1 MSSSTKKDTRTKFT
15 WHNKPRYVD
24 ESATMAQ
31 IQTRHPS
38 LFFNRDGS
46 EKHLAR
52 DEVYYVY
59 RGFVIIEG
67 TVQFTGCQPEK
78 KVSIFSIHQSGRST
92 TWDDCNICCRPEA
105 KSVQTATEFIDK
117 LLDEV
122 KTYRYGV
129 DLT

>member
-15 WHNKPRYVD
+15 WRDKPRYVD
-24 ESATMAQ
+24 ESATLDQ
-31 IQTRHPS
+31 IRVRYPS

-46 EKHLAR
+46 EKHLAQ
-52 DEVYYVY
+52 DEEYHVH

-78 KVSIFSIHQSGRST
+78 KITIFSIHQNSRST
-92 TWDDCNICCRPEA
+92 TWDDCNICCKPEA
-105 KSVQTATEFIDK
+105 RSVREATEFIDK

-122 KTYRYGV
+122 KAYKYGV